1 MSVAPWAGSDP
12 RARQRNRWRLL
23 ARAEL
28 EAAEVADEPH
38 VAEAFRIV
46 LATIEADVLPALPV
60 HGRQTLKGRAEIR
73 ERAVELPG
81 RVSA

>member
-1 MSVAPWAGSDP
+1 M
-12 RARQRNRWRLL
+12 
-23 ARAEL
+23 
-28 EAAEVADEPH
+28 ADEPH

>member
-1 MSVAPWAGSDP
+1 MAFADH
-12 RARQRNRWRLL
+12 RLRQRLEQGMEIEPL
-23 ARAEL
+23 AARHDKQL
-28 EAAEVADEPH
+28 EVRR
-38 VAEAFRIV
+38 FRIV

-73 ERAVELPG
+73 ERAVDLPG